1 MHQSVGVAVVA
12 GLVVAYALVSRRLEG
27 TAVTA
32 PMIFVAAGVL
42 LSDGVT
48 NLVDVAPASEPL
60 RVLAELTLVIVLF
73 SDAARIDLRTLH
85 RYRHF
90 PVRLL
95 ALGLPGAIVVGTVA
109 GVLVLDLD
117 LWPAALLAAVLAPT
131 DAALGQAVV
140 SDPRVPVRIRQGLN
154 VESGLN
160 DGLAVPF
167 VTLFI
172 ALSLEEEEVPG
183 APYWVRFVLEQIG
196 YGLIVGIIVGVGG
209 AWLVEWASRK
219 DWISPQFR
227 RLAVVA
233 LALLAYAA
241 ASAVGG
247 GGFVAAFAAG
257 MCFGNLARSHSDG
270 IYEFAEE
277 EGQLLSL
284 LTFLVFGGIAVG
296 QTVGDID
303 WRIVVYMV
311 LSLTVVRMVPVA
323 LSVGGLGFQR
333 ATKLYVGWFGPR
345 GLASIIFGLLVLEE
359 AGAAPFAQEVTLVAT
374 WTVAASVLLHGLTA
388 APLTAWYA
396 THSERLAAEAPDMAE
411 MQPVAELPVRGRHR
425 AGPRPERGGMPETGD
440 EPHTM

>member
-1 MHQSVGVAVVA
+1 MDQSAGVAVVA

-27 TAVTA
+27 TPVTA
-32 PMIFVAAGVL
+32 PMVFVAAGVL
-42 LSDGVT
+42 LSDAVT
-48 NLVDVAPASEPL
+48 DMIDIGPASEPL
-60 RVLAELTLVIVLF
+60 EVLAELTLVIVLF
-73 SDAARIDLRTLH
+73 SDAARIDLRTLQ
-85 RYRHF
+85 RYRRL

-95 ALGLPGAIVVGTVA
+95 AFGLPGAIVVGTLA
-109 GVLVLDLD
+109 GVTVLDLD

-131 DAALGQAVV
+131 DAALGQVVV

-167 VTLFI
+167 VTLFL
-172 ALSLEEEEVPG
+172 ALSLEEEAVPG
-183 APYWVRFVLEQIG
+183 APYWVRFVVEQIG
-196 YGLIVGIIVGVGG
+196 FGLAVGMVVGVAG
-209 AWLVEWASRK
+209 AWLVDRASRR

-241 ASAVGG
+241 SSAVGG
-247 GGFVAAFAAG
+247 GGFVAAFVAG
-257 MCFGNLARSHSDG
+257 LCFGNLAPHPHREE

-296 QTVGDID
+296 QTVGDVD
-303 WRIVVYMV
+303 WGVALYAA

-323 LSVGGLGFQR
+323 LSIGGLGLHW

-359 AGAAPFAQEVTLVAT
+359 AGGAPFAREIVLVTT
-374 WTVAASVLLHGLTA
+374 WTVVASVFLHGVTA
-388 APLTAWYA
+388 APITAWYA
-396 THSERLAAEAPDMAE
+396 THSQRLAAEAPDVAE
-411 MQPVAELPVRGRHR
+411 MEPVAELPLRGR
-425 AGPRPERGGMPETGD
+425 RPTPPEIGD
-440 EPHTM
+440 EPHAL